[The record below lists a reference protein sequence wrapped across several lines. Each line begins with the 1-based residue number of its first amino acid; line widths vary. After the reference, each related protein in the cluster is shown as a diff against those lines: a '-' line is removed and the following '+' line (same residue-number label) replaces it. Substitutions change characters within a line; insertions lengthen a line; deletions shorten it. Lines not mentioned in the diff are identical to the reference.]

1 MPGIGDSLREARMRQ
16 KIDITEVESAT
27 KIRAKYLR
35 ALENEEWGLLP
46 GPTFV
51 RTFLR
56 TYSQYLGLDSQ
67 LIVEEYR
74 AQYEPRGESDLQ
86 QQFAPRPRRGR
97 EARPPRRPSRA
108 WAVLAGVVAVLAFLL
123 VLGLTGEEGG
133 DDADSERTATTTARE
148 EPRERERPRR
158 RRRPAAT
165 TVTLRIVPAEPTYIC
180 VDRGGSPVLFEGTIT
195 EARTFRGKRLRL
207 NLGRPSASVRVNGR
221 RVPASGSDA
230 VGYDFTPRARKDLP
244 LGERPCA

>member
-123 VLGLTGEEGG
+123 VLGLTGDEG
-133 DDADSERTATTTARE
+133 DDSASERTTTTTARE

-158 RRRPAAT
+158 KRRRAPT
-165 TVTLRIVPAEPTYIC
+165 QVTLRIVPAEPTYIC

-230 VGYDFTPRARKDLP
+230 VGYDFTPRARKALP